1 MHELADINA
10 KDHATGKVYD
20 VAVHQNEKIIAAK
33 SDDDRVKVFELNGH
47 QLTSFMV
54 VQDNY
59 QGKRTFAHIC
69 FGQTELFA
77 FAKKH
82 HLITYDLETN

>member
-1 MHELADINA
+1 MHELTDINA

-20 VAVHQNEKIIAAK
+20 LAVHQNEKIIAAK

-54 VQDNY
+54 V
-59 QGKRTFAHIC
+59 
-69 FGQTELFA
+69 
-77 FAKKH
+77 
-82 HLITYDLETN
+82 